1 MNMNELD
8 IDEALKEI
16 NYFLSKEQKKYF
28 QLESLDVKNLVNNLL
43 HEKELEFSP
52 LNLASIIENLGLNA
66 EYKDNVEN
74 FVQLDNINKTIY
86 INNDG
91 VNMKFKLYQIAV
103 EIGKFV
109 LNQNFG
115 ESNTLKR
122 EAEANI
128 FAIEL
133 LMPYN
138 KFRNKMI
145 FGYSIDNLSNYF
157 NVSYEVAEHRYN
169 YIAKKLD

>member
-1 MNMNELD
+1 
-8 IDEALKEI
+8 
-16 NYFLSKEQKKYF
+16 
-28 QLESLDVKNLVNNLL
+28 
-43 HEKELEFSP
+43 
-52 LNLASIIENLGLNA
+52 
-66 EYKDNVEN
+66 
-74 FVQLDNINKTIY
+74 
-86 INNDG
+86 
-91 VNMKFKLYQIAV
+91 MKFKLYQIAV